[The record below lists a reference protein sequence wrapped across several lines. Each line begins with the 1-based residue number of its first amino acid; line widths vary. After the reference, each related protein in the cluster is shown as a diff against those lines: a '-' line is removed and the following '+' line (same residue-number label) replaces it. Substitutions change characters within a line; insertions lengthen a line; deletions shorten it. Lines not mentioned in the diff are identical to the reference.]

1 MARQITVVPLEFA
14 ERPALELRATAERI
28 RVVPV
33 EAGQSPRIEVEN
45 HRRDGAALK
54 LEREGETLL
63 ITTDGAR
70 AIASWVFGS
79 VPFAQLTLFV
89 PENVRAKIR
98 QDFGTLEVERLVGCD
113 LELSASAGTIYL
125 NQLRGRMQVSVDSG
139 TIKGDHLAG
148 TFNVRTSAGS
158 VKLGVDALDAGEHR
172 FTTELGSVKL
182 FLAPGQQV
190 KFDSVTSLGSS
201 RISYPS
207 VEGAPAHVKL
217 SAELGSIRV
226 KEGEEFVD
234 ERHGDW
240 ADWRRVW
247 HDAVATVGEVISDA
261 APKPKAQPVPEAEL
275 RKVLELLQDGKIN
288 AQDAER
294 LIRAMGR

>member
-1 MARQITVVPLEFA
+1 MAKQMSIVPLEFA

-33 EAGQSPRIEVEN
+33 EPGERPRIEVESQ
-45 HRRDGAALK
+45 RRDPATLQV
-54 LEREGETLL
+54 ERSGETLVV
-63 ITTDGAR
+63 TTDSTR
-70 AIASWVFGS
+70 ALASWVFGA
-79 VPFAQLTLFV
+79 VPFSALTLFV
-89 PENVRAKIR
+89 PENVRARIR
-98 QDFGTLEVERLVGCD
+98 QDFGSLEVERLVGCD
-113 LELSASAGTIYL
+113 LELSASAGTIAL
-125 NQLRGRMQVSVDSG
+125 SHLRGRLQVSVDSG
-139 TIKGDHLAG
+139 TITGEHLAG

-158 VKLGVDALDAGEHR
+158 VKLGVDALDAGDHR

-190 KFDSVTSLGSS
+190 KFDSITSLGSS

-207 VEGAPAHVKL
+207 VEGAPAHVRL

-226 KEGEEFVD
+226 KEGDAFID

-240 ADWRRVW
+240 ADWRRLW
-247 HDAVATVGEVISDA
+247 HDAVETVGGVISDA
-261 APKPKAQPVPEAEL
+261 APKPSPQPVPEAEL